1 MTADDRVAG
10 VDDEPPFTPNDPPH
24 WVARG
29 LAYVLIALAAVMVLA
44 AAVVDVPET
53 VSGRFVLVPER
64 GLDPLRAPRKGI
76 ADAVRVTEGQRV
88 ATGDTL
94 FVIRSEPAGDR
105 YSQLRMLQ
113 EQLRTADERAANARR
128 QFESQQLSDQ
138 EDEHT
143 LRDRG
148 ASLGR
153 ALDIKRRQY
162 ALSESL
168 AAGLRTGLATKA
180 VSRVEYSQPQLAA
193 EQQAVDIEQTEA
205 QRQEMQLSIDKLHH
219 DMETRRI
226 EYLEQQRALA
236 QEMANARIQLAPLL
250 QELGTTTSGSR
261 FAVVAPCAGTVLRL
275 RVRAAEAVVAEGDAL
290 GEIACAGDRL
300 RAELTVPQSGLSLVR
315 PGQGVKLRYDAFPYQ
330 RFGIRFGVVR
340 WVGPGTVDPGDSGA
354 FRGLVDLDGPTF
366 DVHGQPRPLLVGM
379 GGVADIVVG
388 TRTLV
393 SYAFEPIRQL
403 RENMAGAPHR

>member
-1 MTADDRVAG
+1 MTTNERVAS
-10 VDDEPPFTPNDPPH
+10 VDDEPPFTPSDPPH

-29 LAYVLIALAAVMVLA
+29 LAYVLMALAAVMVLA

-53 VSGRFVLVPER
+53 VSGRFVLVPVR

-76 ADAVRVTEGQRV
+76 ADTVRITEGQRV

-113 EQLRTADERAANARR
+113 EQLRTADERAANGRR
-128 QFESQQLSDQ
+128 QYESQQLSDQ
-138 EDEHT
+138 EDERT
-143 LRDRG
+143 LRDRV

-168 AAGLRTGLATKA
+168 AVAYRTGLATKA
-180 VSRVEYSQPQLAA
+180 ISPMEYSQPQLAA
-193 EQQAVDIEQTEA
+193 EQQAVDIEQTEG
-205 QRQEMQLSIDKLHH
+205 QQQETQLSIDKLHY

-236 QEMANARIQLAPLL
+236 QDVANARIQLAPLL
-250 QELGTTTSGSR
+250 QELGSTTTGSR
-261 FAVVAPCAGTVLRL
+261 FAVVAPCGGTVLRL
-275 RVRAAEAVVAEGDAL
+275 RVRATEAVVAEGDVL

-300 RAELTVPQSGLSLVR
+300 RAELTVAQSGLSLVR
-315 PGQGVKLRYDAFPYQ
+315 VGQGVKLRYEAFPYQ

-340 WVGPGTVDPGDSGA
+340 WIGPGTVDPGDSGA
-354 FRGLVDLDGPTF
+354 FRALVDLDAPTF

-379 GGVADIVVG
+379 GGIADIVVG
-388 TRTLV
+388 KRTLV
-393 SYAFEPIRQL
+393 SYAFEPMRAL
-403 RENMAGAPHR
+403 RENMSAGPHS

>member
-1 MTADDRVAG
+1 MTLDDRTAG
-10 VDDEPPFTPNDPPH
+10 VDDEPPFTPSDPPH

-29 LAYVLIALAAVMVLA
+29 LAYVLMSLAAVMVLA
-44 AAVVDVPET
+44 AAVVNVPET

-113 EQLRTADERAANARR
+113 EQLRAADERAANARR
-128 QFESQQLSDQ
+128 QYESQQLSDQ
-138 EDEHT
+138 EDERT
-143 LRDRG
+143 LRDRI

-153 ALDIKRRQY
+153 SLAIKRRQY

-180 VSRVEYSQPQLAA
+180 VSPMEYSQPQLAA
-193 EQQAVDIEQTEA
+193 EQQAVDIEQTEG
-205 QRQEMQLSIDKLHH
+205 QRQETQLAIDKLHH
-219 DMETRRI
+219 DMNTRRI

-236 QEMANARIQLAPLL
+236 QEEANARIQLAPLL
-250 QELGTTTSGSR
+250 QELGSTTIGSR

-315 PGQGVKLRYDAFPYQ
+315 AGQGVKLRYDAFPYQ
-330 RFGIRFGVVR
+330 RFGVRFGVVR
-340 WVGPGTVDPGDSGA
+340 WIGPGTVDPGDSGA
-354 FRGLVDLDGPTF
+354 FRALVDLDGATV
-366 DVHGQPRPLLVGM
+366 DVRGQPRPLLVGM
-379 GGVADIVVG
+379 GGIADIVVG

-403 RENMAGAPHR
+403 RENMAAAPHR

>member
-1 MTADDRVAG
+1 MTISERVAG
-10 VDDEPPFTPNDPPH
+10 VDDEPPFTPSDPPH

-29 LAYVLIALAAVMVLA
+29 LAYVLIALSAVMALA
-44 AAVVDVPET
+44 AAVVNVPET

-76 ADAVRVTEGQRV
+76 ADTVRVTEGQRV

-113 EQLRTADERAANARR
+113 EQLRTADERAANNRR
-128 QFESQQLSDQ
+128 QYESQQLSDQ
-138 EDEHT
+138 EDERT
-143 LRDRG
+143 LRDRAG
-148 ASLGR
+148 SLGR
-153 ALDIKRRQY
+153 SLDIKRRQL

-180 VSRVEYSQPQLAA
+180 VSPMEYSQPQLAA
-193 EQQAVDIEQTEA
+193 EQQAVDIEQTEG
-205 QRQEMQLSIDKLHH
+205 QRQETQLAIDKLHH

-226 EYLEQQRALA
+226 AYVEQQRALA
-236 QEMANARIQLAPLL
+236 QEVANARIQLAPLL
-250 QELGTTTSGSR
+250 QELGSTTTGSR

-290 GEIACAGDRL
+290 GEIACAGERL

-315 PGQGVKLRYDAFPYQ
+315 PGQGAKLRYDAFPYQ
-330 RFGIRFGVVR
+330 RFGVRFGIVR
-340 WVGPGTVDPGDSGA
+340 WVGPGTVDPSDSGA
-354 FRGLVDLDGPTF
+354 FRALVDLDGATF
-366 DVHGQPRPLLVGM
+366 DVQGQPRPLLVGM
-379 GGVADIVVG
+379 GGIADIVVG
-388 TRTLV
+388 RRTLV